1 MMSYLFS
8 FLSNSN
14 KLWMFDTVG
23 SMLVFLM
30 WLFPIIKLPA
40 NDKRKYICDQRAVS
54 KQFMISKLS
63 ISISFLVCDEMEM
76 GSYG

>member
-8 FLSNSN
+8 FLSNSIN
-14 KLWMFDTVG
+14 YECLILLVQCW
-23 SMLVFLM
+23 VFLM

-40 NDKRKYICDQRAVS
+40 NDKRKYICDQWAVS

-63 ISISFLVCDEMEM
+63 ISISFLVSDAMEM